1 MNPHGREA
9 DSEGQAKGTFDY
21 LSWPRRR
28 AVARLARRIREDSI
42 WIRRACL
49 TQPDVQQ
56 ATALRVAARSRRDFV
71 ARLAKD
77 WPLPSARA
85 SSRHRSGL
93 QRGSREVVKGAHRH
107 DCRRGFSPE
116 PVVKPFAAKAAPT
129 RPQHARR
136 VATPLKKSDVRIR
149 FAVPAFGWGFRAQ
162 ARTTLLRSLQMTT
175 GIGRGSR
182 LVSGRVRQKRGS

>member
-1 MNPHGREA
+1 MVRAHLLNPHGREA
-9 DSEGQAKGTFDY
+9 DSAEWAKGTFDY

-71 ARLAKD
+71 ARLAMD

-107 DCRRGFSPE
+107 EECDVVVPPERR
-116 PVVKPFAAKAAPT
+116 VT
-129 RPQHARR
+129 LQHARR
-136 VATPLKKSDVRIR
+136 VASPLKKSDVQIEL
-149 FAVPAFGWGFRAQ
+149 AVPAFGWGFGAQ
-162 ARTTLLRSLQMTT
+162 ARSTLLRALQMTT

-182 LVSGRVRQKRGS
+182 LVSEPVRQKRGS